1 MNNDTLNLTNVLHG
15 ETPMSTLH
23 HYTIAELNDLDQAA
37 FTAALDGIFEETPSI
52 ACQAWHA
59 KPFSDRDA
67 LHSAMV
73 AVVRSLPPAEQLAL
87 IKAHPDLGSRTKM
100 ADASVQEQ
108 TSAGLNQLSPTE
120 YDQFTALNNTYK
132 KRFGFPFIIAVGH
145 HTKDSILAAFAA
157 RLQNSPAQEQE
168 QALAEIFAIAALRLE
183 NRVAA
188 SA

>member
-1 MNNDTLNLTNVLHG
+1 
-15 ETPMSTLH
+15 MSTLH
-23 HYTIAELNDLDQAA
+23 HYTIAELNALDQAA

-59 KPFSDRDA
+59 RPFRDRDL
-67 LHSAMV
+67 LHGAMV
-73 AVVRSLPPAEQLAL
+73 DVVRSLPQSEQLAL

-108 TSAGLNQLSPTE
+108 TRVGLNHLSPTE
-120 YDQFTALNNTYK
+120 YDQFTALNNAYK

-145 HTKDSILAAFAA
+145 HTKESILAAFET
-157 RLQNSPAQEQE
+157 RLQNSPEQEQA

-188 SA
+188 SP